1 MTVQQWLCYGC
12 LACLKSTLTALWLC
26 LIWWLLKNSTTYPAT
41 SSGWQIRSW
50 QRWTRPILWAHL
62 FMWHFTKAI
71 WLTRPFEQL
80 HLLLLFRNIAGFIPT
95 HKVDRLPK
103 VSFRFDLI
111 EIANM
116 ASYGSQFSPF
126 EYVKLYIWELFRNT
140 RTFELLHLLLFF
152 RNIACFIPTHKV
164 IRLLKFS
171 VMFDLIILAKM
182 AITSCPVG
190 MGACLYESCLEW

>member
-95 HKVDRLPK
+95 HKV
-103 VSFRFDLI
+103 
-111 EIANM
+111 
-116 ASYGSQFSPF
+116 
-126 EYVKLYIWELFRNT
+126 
-140 RTFELLHLLLFF
+140 
-152 RNIACFIPTHKV
+152 

-171 VMFDLIILAKM
+171 IRFDLIILENM
-182 AITSCPVG
+182 AATSCCQFSCHSG
-190 MGACLYESCLEW
+190 MGACLYESCLEWQDLLSSSTSFFSSEISRVSYLLIRLLGC